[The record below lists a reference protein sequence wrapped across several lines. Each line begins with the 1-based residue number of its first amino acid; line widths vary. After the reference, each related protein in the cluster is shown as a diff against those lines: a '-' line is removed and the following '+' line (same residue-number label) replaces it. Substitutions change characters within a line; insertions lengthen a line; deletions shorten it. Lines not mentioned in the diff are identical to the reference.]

1 MFGKP
6 EVRIQW
12 VTNMGA
18 HLDFDPA
25 NPLLSLYQFPTPCA
39 LKCMLNQDNTP
50 TVLRRYAGLDA
61 YPSYLAL
68 LTLNS
73 PQHLRR
79 L

>member
-12 VTNMGA
+12 VTNMG
-18 HLDFDPA
+18 PA
-25 NPLLSLYQFPTPCA
+25 NPLLLLYQFPTLCA
-39 LKCMLNQDNTP
+39 LKCMLNQDNTS